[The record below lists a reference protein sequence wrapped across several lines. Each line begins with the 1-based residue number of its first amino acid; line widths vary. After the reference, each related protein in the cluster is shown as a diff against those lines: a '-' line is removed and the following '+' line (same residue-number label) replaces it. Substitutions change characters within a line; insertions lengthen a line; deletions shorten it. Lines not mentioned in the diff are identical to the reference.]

1 MGMISPQTPFEYL
14 TTILAF
20 IVAIGVLVAVHEFGH
35 FWVARR
41 LGFRVLRFSIG
52 FGRAL
57 WSRTSA
63 KDGVEYVIAALPL
76 GGYVKL
82 LDEREG
88 NVPPSE
94 AHRAFNRQPV
104 WKRILVLLAGPA
116 FNLVFALAMY
126 WALFA
131 AGVPA
136 LRPFIGEV
144 APGSV
149 AAEAGLRAGDQIVA
163 VKGSRVETLEA
174 ATLKIL
180 EDMVDD
186 GRIAM
191 RVRGS
196 DGAERDLELVV
207 GSRAR
212 ELTEPEALFPGLG
225 FQIGRPRIPA
235 VIANVREGS
244 PGERAGLRS
253 GDEIVGFDGQPIE
266 DFTELVRLV
275 EPRPGQ
281 EVVLEVRRDGR
292 LLEVP
297 VTLGAE
303 EVGGRRI
310 GRIGVEAKMEDLF
323 ALQKYGVAPALGQ
336 AAMKTWD
343 MSIFTLQIVGRIL
356 TGDVSLKA
364 ISGPIS
370 IAETTGFAARQGWRT
385 FLSTLAIISISLGIL
400 NLLPIPILDG
410 GQILYQLAELVRGRP
425 VSERALLV
433 GQQIG
438 IAMLL
443 LMMTIAFYND
453 IARHLN

>member
-1 MGMISPQTPFEYL
+1 
-14 TTILAF
+14 
-20 IVAIGVLVAVHEFGH
+20 
-35 FWVARR
+35 
-41 LGFRVLRFSIG
+41 IG

-323 ALQKYGVAPALGQ
+323 ALQKY
-336 AAMKTWD
+336 
-343 MSIFTLQIVGRIL
+343 
-356 TGDVSLKA
+356 
-364 ISGPIS
+364 
-370 IAETTGFAARQGWRT
+370 
-385 FLSTLAIISISLGIL
+385 
-400 NLLPIPILDG
+400 
-410 GQILYQLAELVRGRP
+410 
-425 VSERALLV
+425 
-433 GQQIG
+433 
-438 IAMLL
+438 
-443 LMMTIAFYND
+443 
-453 IARHLN
+453 

>member
-1 MGMISPQTPFEYL
+1 MISPQTPFEYL

-253 GDEIVGFDGQPIE
+253 GDEVVGFDGQPIE

>member
-1 MGMISPQTPFEYL
+1 MISPQTPFEYL